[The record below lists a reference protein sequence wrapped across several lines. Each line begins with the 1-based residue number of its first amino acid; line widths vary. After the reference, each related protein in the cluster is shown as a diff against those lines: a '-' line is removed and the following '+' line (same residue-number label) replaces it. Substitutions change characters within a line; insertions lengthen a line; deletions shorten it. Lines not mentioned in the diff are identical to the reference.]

1 MYYMYLIAGK
11 IDFTNYSDV
20 HAIATLFKQFLREL
34 SGKIIPKNLF
44 TLFESAKDSD
54 DKIREALSQLPKQR
68 YDTLLYILEFIF
80 YIDKYK
86 KYNKMDIENLCIV
99 FAPNIIECLET
110 ADMHTTLIAPLHI
123 INSIIRYF
131 EKIRMKREEDE
142 LKLSYFDIKPVYDE
156 ENNSEENSVKDIVF
170 RGYDYDIVSLE
181 DIEFFLGNDDE
192 KTLSCNNDEKTL
204 LCNNDEKTL
213 PDNNDEKASS
223 DNNKDNHSDRV
234 IKEVVESLDFLD
246 SSTIDIKY
254 CNDII
259 SLEDSTIGTSINLN
273 TSISRNMSTDINSNS
288 NLISNFNDAPSVLLK
303 PNKYK
308 KYLDDKNALKEN
320 YENKIFELVD
330 QNNRLDSSVTILND
344 NKFIEIDCSN
354 ITQYPIPNN
363 YLSKEETLINL
374 DDKRDDPENYNISN
388 SYNPNLNENKNNNYY
403 ITLLSNFDN
412 LKKKYNNSCNI
423 ISSIRNK
430 NTNDDKRNSH
440 VEKNNS
446 NKYNKNKPII
456 DSIRYISGE
465 LISSNSVNNIYSSNS
480 IEMNNKNKYNL
491 LETMKVKDIMNL
503 NSEEKAKITRNFSV
517 NESLLINKEKLCQKQ
532 KGKLPNLSQQIID
545 IEPYTL
551 NSRNSGVDGNKEEI
565 IKGLKDFNTQLKNV
579 TKTQS
584 MNSTQ
589 HQQQKL
595 FIERLRDLEH
605 YIKFLDRYIKELKEF
620 SKREDEDTEVIK
632 EMERFTRKK
641 FKLLRLYIKV
651 YYPFIDLQSW
661 MKKNESED
669 ALSKHKDLKL
679 ENVCFYY
686 GIKDLS
692 PGQRIIRNID
702 KRRQLERRSIYV
714 FAMKPGEIMK
724 TYKEIKRELS
734 TLKSFYANFKSDSTI
749 EKEKLEEYRMI
760 DKIILKELF
769 WYINRLK
776 MSIEKVKDKDKEK
789 RNSLKKIDNPFERCM
804 FNACKNEKKKLQE
817 ELITYQENFYKKNGR
832 PIKTKNDLKPIEA
845 QYKRYKELKTYLK
858 SFSVISE

>member
-1 MYYMYLIAGK
+1 
-11 IDFTNYSDV
+11 
-20 HAIATLFKQFLREL
+20 
-34 SGKIIPKNLF
+34 
-44 TLFESAKDSD
+44 
-54 DKIREALSQLPKQR
+54 
-68 YDTLLYILEFIF
+68 
-80 YIDKYK
+80 
-86 KYNKMDIENLCIV
+86 
-99 FAPNIIECLET
+99 
-110 ADMHTTLIAPLHI
+110 
-123 INSIIRYF
+123 
-131 EKIRMKREEDE
+131 
-142 LKLSYFDIKPVYDE
+142 
-156 ENNSEENSVKDIVF
+156 
-170 RGYDYDIVSLE
+170 
-181 DIEFFLGNDDE
+181 
-192 KTLSCNNDEKTL
+192 
-204 LCNNDEKTL
+204 
-213 PDNNDEKASS
+213 
-223 DNNKDNHSDRV
+223 
-234 IKEVVESLDFLD
+234 
-246 SSTIDIKY
+246 
-254 CNDII
+254 
-259 SLEDSTIGTSINLN
+259 
-273 TSISRNMSTDINSNS
+273 
-288 NLISNFNDAPSVLLK
+288 
-303 PNKYK
+303 
-308 KYLDDKNALKEN
+308 
-320 YENKIFELVD
+320 
-330 QNNRLDSSVTILND
+330 
-344 NKFIEIDCSN
+344 
-354 ITQYPIPNN
+354 
-363 YLSKEETLINL
+363 
-374 DDKRDDPENYNISN
+374 
-388 SYNPNLNENKNNNYY
+388 
-403 ITLLSNFDN
+403 
-412 LKKKYNNSCNI
+412 
-423 ISSIRNK
+423 
-430 NTNDDKRNSH
+430 
-440 VEKNNS
+440 
-446 NKYNKNKPII
+446 
-456 DSIRYISGE
+456 
-465 LISSNSVNNIYSSNS
+465 
-480 IEMNNKNKYNL
+480 MNNKNKYNL

-532 KGKLPNLSQQIID
+532 KGKLPYLSQQIID

-551 NSRNSGVDGNKEEI
+551 NSRQDKNQEKDFILNSNSNNFEIYEKKEEKEEKIREIMNSINFYNKNKSKKKHYSSDSNSNSNSSNNNNNNNNNNNHSHNNNNINDNNNDNNNDNDNKCESVILDDEILIHKNDQGNSGVDGNKEEI

-641 FKLLRLYIKV
+641 FKLLRLYIKDELNKYKIYKDGNINV